1 MPHEPGQ
8 NPSILNTSSP
18 APASAHDR
26 PNDHVINLSESVKG
40 QESGNVT
47 DAEPLV
53 ETSASAL
60 TPKFIKEDGTALIK
74 IISPGWGS
82 SGYYSQAMLERD
94 SPEIY
99 KAGTQMFVDHPTA
112 VDEKARPERSLTN
125 LAGFIT
131 EDAKYLKEGPQG
143 PGAYAK
149 AKIFS
154 PYRNFLNEAAEII
167 GVSHRSIGKV
177 AAGSAEGK
185 QGKIVESLTKCF
197 SVDFVTLPGRGGA
210 IVPMLEAYRKNSESP
225 ADHELNEDNAEEIMP
240 GNDKETVLTVES
252 IRKTNPGLLTELKEA
267 VLQEIQASVAHK
279 LQEADQK
286 KVLKENQDMKVE
298 LARLREAQVIQEAGK
313 IVGKALEKTTL
324 PEITR
329 TRLLESV
336 PKLATMK
343 DGKLDEAAFNT
354 AVTEAIKVETDYVA
368 KLTESGKVKGMGGHT
383 TPAGTGAG
391 TGPVSE
397 LKEAF
402 KAAYLRDGL
411 TVEEADRRATIAAGG
426 R

>member
-1 MPHEPGQ
+1 MPQEPGQ
-8 NPSILNTSSP
+8 NSTILTSSRP
-18 APASAHDR
+18 APAFVHDR
-26 PNDHVINLSESVKG
+26 PNDHVINLSESDKG

-47 DAEPLV
+47 ETEPLV
-53 ETSASAL
+53 ETSAAAL
-60 TPKFIKEDGTALIK
+60 TPKFIKEDGSALIK

-82 SGYYSQAMLERD
+82 SGYYSAAMLERD

-154 PYRNFLNEAAEII
+154 QYRNFLNEAAEII
-167 GVSHRSIGKV
+167 GVSHRSVGKV

-185 QGKIVESLTKCF
+185 QGKIIESLTKCF

-210 IVPMLEAYRKNSESP
+210 IVPMLEAYRKNTESL
-225 ADHELNEDNAEEIMP
+225 ADPELNEDNNEETMA
-240 GNDKETVLTVES
+240 GNDKETVITVES
-252 IRKTNPGLLTELKEA
+252 LRKTHPVLFTELKEA
-267 VLQEIQASVAHK
+267 VMQEIQTS
-279 LQEADQK
+279 EAQK
-286 KVLKENQDMKVE
+286 QKDEDNKRVLKENQDMKVE
-298 LARLREAQVIQEAGK
+298 LARLREAQVIQEAGR
-313 IVGKALEKTTL
+313 IVGKALEKSTL
-324 PEITR
+324 PEITK
-329 TRLLESV
+329 TRLIETV

-343 DGKLDEAAFNT
+343 DGKLDETAFNT
-354 AVTEAIKVETDYVA
+354 AVTEAIKTETDYVA
-368 KLTESGKVKGMGGHT
+368 KLTESGKVKGMGG
-383 TPAGTGAG
+383 GTGGSGNDGA
-391 TGPVSE
+391 SK
-397 LKEAF
+397 LKESFIKTFRAQG
-402 KAAYLRDGL
+402 KSQKDAE
-411 TVEEADRRATIAAGG
+411 TMADLAVNG

>member
-1 MPHEPGQ
+1 MPQEPGQ
-8 NPSILNTSSP
+8 NSTILINVRS
-18 APASAHDR
+18 APAFAHDR
-26 PNDHVINLSESVKG
+26 PNDHVTILSESAKG

-47 DAEPLV
+47 DTEPLV

-82 SGYYSQAMLERD
+82 SGYYSAAMLERD

-112 VDEKARPERSLTN
+112 VDERARPERSLTN

-154 PYRNFLNEAAEII
+154 QYRNFLNEAAEII

-177 AAGSAEGK
+177 ATGSAEGK

-210 IVPMLEAYRKNSESP
+210 IVPMLEAYRKNTESL
-225 ADHELNEDNAEEIMP
+225 ADHELNEDITEEIMA
-240 GNDKETVLTVES
+240 GNDKETVITVES
-252 IRKTNPGLLTELKEA
+252 LRQTHPALVAQIKES
-267 VLQEIQASVAHK
+267 VLQEIKASEATK
-279 LQEADQK
+279 LQEAEHSR
-286 KVLKENQDMKVE
+286 VLKENQDMKAE
-298 LARLREAQVIQEAGK
+298 LDRLREAQVIQEAGK
-313 IVGKALEKTTL
+313 IVAKALEKSTL
-324 PEITR
+324 PDITR
-329 TRLLESV
+329 TRLQESI
-336 PKLATMK
+336 PKMARMK
-343 DGKLDEAAFNT
+343 DDKLDEAAFT
-354 AVTEAIKVETDYVA
+354 TVVAEAIKTETDYVA
-368 KLTESGKVKGMGGHT
+368 KLTESGKVKGMGG
-383 TPAGTGAG
+383 GTGG
-391 TGPVSE
+391 SGNGGSSK
-397 LKEAF
+397 LKESF
-402 KAAYLRDGL
+402 IK
-411 TVEEADRRATIAAGG
+411 TFRAQGKSQKDAEMMAELAVNG